1 MIWTALTALTR
12 LTALTADSIDIVDV
26 IDSGVGHCWPYAM
39 GYSRSELRLLF
50 RQLEREYLEGLL
62 YRPRTRV
69 NHQSIG
75 FDLMRGI
82 FQSTTH
88 GLGGPCYG
96 ESRATV

>member
-1 MIWTALTALTR
+1 MTT
-12 LTALTADSIDIVDV
+12 DSIDIVDV
-26 IDSGVGHCWPYAM
+26 IDSGVGHCWPHAM

-62 YRPRTRV
+62 YRSRTRV

-88 GLGGPCYG
+88 GL
-96 ESRATV
+96 